1 MTQEFSYAVTAIQA
15 ILAPAIMV
23 SASGLLLLGLL
34 NRYTVIMSRI
44 RALSEERRRLL
55 RASVSGGAALAPDGT
70 RLASVLRQLQDFIER
85 VRLLRNAVVCQVVA
99 VGCFVLSSLLI
110 GLRVAGPE
118 WLKLVHPL
126 PVFVIGMAILF
137 GGVVY
142 EGLDVIR
149 AYRTIRLEVSELPE
163 QTRGDKEQAPGAGE

>member
-1 MTQEFSYAVTAIQA
+1 MDTQFGFAVQAIQA

-44 RALSEERRRLL
+44 RALNEERRRLV
-55 RASVSGGAALAPDGT
+55 RSTTPPAEALPVEIT
-70 RLASVLRQLQDFIER
+70 RLASVIRQLDDLVDR
-85 VRLLRNAVVCQVVA
+85 VRFMRNAVMCQVVA

-126 PVFVIGMAILF
+126 PVFVTGMAVLF
-137 GGVVY
+137 AGVVF
-142 EGLDVIR
+142 EGTDVLR
-149 AYRTIRLEVSELPE
+149 AYRTIRFEV
-163 QTRGDKEQAPGAGE
+163 GDPSDRPDRR

>member
-1 MTQEFSYAVTAIQA
+1 MTQEFSYAVAAIQA

-55 RASVSGGAALAPDGT
+55 RTAAPDGGAATPESA
-70 RLASVLRQLQDFIER
+70 RLASVLKQLQDFVER
-85 VRLLRNAVVCQVVA
+85 IRLLRNAVVCQVVA

-126 PVFVIGMAILF
+126 PVFVSGMAVLF
-137 GGVVY
+137 AGVVY

-149 AYRTIRLEVSELPE
+149 AYRTIRFEVSELPRPGGGAE
-163 QTRGDKEQAPGAGE
+163 GPAPGTGA

>member
-1 MTQEFSYAVTAIQA
+1 MDTQFGFAVQAIQA

-23 SASGLLLLGLL
+23 SACGLLLLGLL

-44 RALSEERRRLL
+44 RALNEERRLLL
-55 RASVSGGAALAPDGT
+55 RSTAPPAEAQPVEIA
-70 RLASVLRQLQDFIER
+70 RLASVIRQLEDLVDR
-85 VRLLRNAVVCQVVA
+85 VRLLRNAVRCQVVA

-126 PVFVIGMAILF
+126 PVFVIGMAVLF
-137 GGVVY
+137 AGVVF
-142 EGLDVIR
+142 EGTDVLR
-149 AYRTIRLEVSELPE
+149 AYRTIRLEV
-163 QTRGDKEQAPGAGE
+163 GEPFDHPNSR

>member
-1 MTQEFSYAVTAIQA
+1 MDTQFGFAVQAIQA

-44 RALSEERRRLL
+44 RALNEERRRLV
-55 RASVSGGAALAPDGT
+55 RSTTPPAEALPVEIT
-70 RLASVLRQLQDFIER
+70 RLASVIRQLDDLVDR
-85 VRLLRNAVVCQVVA
+85 VRLMRNAVMCQVVA

-126 PVFVIGMAILF
+126 PVFVTGMAVLF
-137 GGVVY
+137 AGVVF
-142 EGLDVIR
+142 EGTDVLR
-149 AYRTIRLEVSELPE
+149 AYRTIRFEV
-163 QTRGDKEQAPGAGE
+163 GDPSDRPDRR

>member
-1 MTQEFSYAVTAIQA
+1 LDTQFGFAVQAIQA

-23 SASGLLLLGLL
+23 SACGLLLLGLL

-44 RALSEERRRLL
+44 RALNEERRRLL
-55 RASVSGGAALAPDGT
+55 RSTAPPAEAQPVEIA
-70 RLASVLRQLQDFIER
+70 RLASVIRQLEDLVDR
-85 VRLLRNAVVCQVVA
+85 VRLLRNAVMCQVVA

-126 PVFVIGMAILF
+126 PVFVIGMAVLF
-137 GGVVY
+137 AGVVC
-142 EGLDVIR
+142 EGTDVLR
-149 AYRTIRLEVSELPE
+149 AYRTIRLEVGEPFHHPE
-163 QTRGDKEQAPGAGE
+163 GR

>member
-1 MTQEFSYAVTAIQA
+1 MDTQFGFAVQAIQA

-23 SASGLLLLGLL
+23 SACGLLLLGLL

-44 RALSEERRRLL
+44 RALNEERRRLV
-55 RASVSGGAALAPDGT
+55 RSTTPPAEAQPVEIT
-70 RLASVLRQLQDFIER
+70 RLASVIRQLDHLVDR
-85 VRLLRNAVVCQVVA
+85 VRLLRNAVMCQVVA

-126 PVFVIGMAILF
+126 PVFVTGMAVLF
-137 GGVVY
+137 AGVVF
-142 EGLDVIR
+142 EGTDVLR
-149 AYRTIRLEVSELPE
+149 AYRTIRLEV
-163 QTRGDKEQAPGAGE
+163 GDPSDRSGGR

>member
-1 MTQEFSYAVTAIQA
+1 MDTQFGFAVQAIQA

-23 SASGLLLLGLL
+23 SACGLLLLGLL

-44 RALSEERRRLL
+44 RALNEERRLLL
-55 RASVSGGAALAPDGT
+55 RSTAPPAEAQPVEIA
-70 RLASVLRQLQDFIER
+70 RLASVIRQLEDLVDR
-85 VRLLRNAVVCQVVA
+85 VRLLRNAVMCQVVA

-126 PVFVIGMAILF
+126 PVFVIGMAVLF
-137 GGVVY
+137 AGVVF
-142 EGLDVIR
+142 EGTDVLR
-149 AYRTIRLEVSELPE
+149 AYRTIRLEV
-163 QTRGDKEQAPGAGE
+163 GEPFDHPNSR